1 MTTID
6 MHSHIEIP
14 EAVKL
19 LPEKPKPSSYMPSAK
34 SAAYQE
40 HLEET
45 LKEPLEN
52 PVRRIA
58 DMEKTGIDI
67 SILSIAP
74 SQFCYDLEGDLA
86 VAVSRKQ
93 NEQIAA
99 VVQKYPKKFA
109 GMANVPLQH
118 PEAAAKELER
128 AVSGLKLKGVQIASN
143 VRGKYLGN
151 PSFLP
156 FFEKVAAL
164 DVPVFIHPFRAAG
177 SDRMKDFYFANLIG
191 NPLDT
196 TITAGHLIFS
206 GIFDRFPGLKII
218 LAHAGG
224 FVPYNIDRW
233 GRGFKVRPECQEYIK
248 KAPGE
253 YIKKFYYDTISHG
266 PEALRFLISRV
277 GADRVVMATDY
288 PYDMGDLSPLQSIEA
303 AQLAERDKE
312 QIVSSNAASLF
323 RISG

>member
-1 MTTID
+1 MKTID

-19 LPEKPKPSSYMPSAK
+19 LAEKPKPSSYMPSAK
-34 SAAYQE
+34 SAAYQG

-45 LKEPLEN
+45 LRESLEN

-58 DMEKTGIDI
+58 DMDKMGIDM

-74 SQFCYDLEGDLA
+74 SQFCYDLEGNLA
-86 VAVSRKQ
+86 IDVSRKQ
-93 NEQIAA
+93 NEEIAA
-99 VVQKYPKKFA
+99 IVQRYPKRFA

-128 AVSGLKLKGVQIASN
+128 AVSDFKLKGVQIGSN
-143 VRGKYLGN
+143 IRGKYLGD

-156 FFEKVAAL
+156 FFEKVVAL
-164 DVPVFIHPFRAAG
+164 DVAVFIHPFLVAG
-177 SDRMKDFYFANLIG
+177 SDRMKDFYFANLVG

-206 GIFDRFPGLKII
+206 GIFDRFPGLKIV

-224 FVPYNIDRW
+224 FLPYNIDRW
-233 GRGFKVRPECQEYIK
+233 SHGFKVRPECQEHIK
-248 KAPGE
+248 KSPGE

-288 PYDMGDLSPLQSIEA
+288 PYDMGDLNPLQSIDA
-303 AQLAERDKE
+303 AQLTAKDKE
-312 QIVSSNAASLF
+312 KIVFTNTAALF
-323 RISG
+323 KIAY